1 MNPLLCFVLVI
12 LLSFSSHSFG
22 KDIAQ
27 DSCAQKDISVRGN
40 GKRKQTAFPSSVGVY
55 AGEEVISSCLTLT
68 GIDTFLIMESK
79 GVQVSINEQ
88 PFVEANGQKLKE
100 GDSIRLK
107 SLAPPKKRKGARV
120 IVQFLEDGSS
130 VALKRMKYLLVWR
143 IYTSDMPSDQVYK
156 VGPNSR
162 YREVEDVLS
171 LLHPGD
177 TILLEAGATYKGF
190 IAKNISGSKDAPI
203 TITSN
208 AKKPQD
214 RPRIMGNGGGRRDWV
229 VGLSASYF
237 WHIENLIIEHG
248 DVCVRH
254 EGAYTVIRDV
264 LIRDCHHGVLGTD
277 QNSGSLTIT
286 HSEVVDSGGKVEG
299 RAWGHAIYIATDRD
313 RFPGS
318 VFTLQNSFV
327 HGNRGNAVKS
337 RAEITRIE
345 HNWLETS
352 SDEQS
357 RYLIELIGYDA
368 YDDSEPLYGYVDDNV
383 LVHIGTQHSVRVG
396 GDGTGSNRGPVSF
409 KRNLFVFSKDFSGTI
424 FRIYHGLGSLDV
436 TDSVFLL
443 ANSSSILIRD
453 MLEPKQWTFGKPR
466 VQFSNNRLGKVST
479 QYYYNESEADL
490 SQPYFSDVELDNH
503 TIDFVSVDVNDND
516 WMQNLMT
523 KSLAKQQWFLTPY
536 SHRPTPNSYIMNDV
550 KVNE

>member
-1 MNPLLCFVLVI
+1 MLVVF
-12 LLSFSSHSFG
+12 LTFSSLTFG
-22 KDIAQ
+22 KDIVQ
-27 DSCAQKDISVRGN
+27 EGCAKKDISVRAN
-40 GKRKQTAFPSSVGVY
+40 GKRKQVTFPSAVGVQPNE
-55 AGEEVISSCLTLT
+55 ALVSSCLIFS
-68 GIDTFLIMESK
+68 GIDTYLTVQSK
-79 GVQVSINEQ
+79 GVEVSLNEQ
-88 PFVEANGQKLKE
+88 PFVVANGQKIKD
-100 GDSIRLK
+100 GDSIRLRAM
-107 SLAPPKKRKGARV
+107 APAKQRKGQRV
-120 IVQFLEDGSS
+120 IVNLFEDPSA
-130 VALKRMKYLLVWR
+130 VQLKRMQYLLIWR
-143 IYTSDMPSDQVYK
+143 IYTSSTPSQQTYK
-156 VGPNSR
+156 VGPNSI
-162 YREVEDVLS
+162 YREVDDVLD
-171 LLHPGD
+171 LVHPGD
-177 TILLEAGATYKGF
+177 TILLESGATYQGF
-190 IAKNISGSKDAPI
+190 IAKNISGTKDAPI
-203 TITSN
+203 TIKSD
-208 AKKPQD
+208 AKSAME
-214 RPRIMGNGGGRRDWV
+214 RPRLIGKGGGRRDWV
-229 VGLSASYF
+229 VGLSGSYF

-286 HSEVVDSGGKVEG
+286 NSEVVDSGGKVEG

-318 VFTLQNSFV
+318 VFTLENSFV

-368 YDDSEPLYGYVDDNV
+368 YDDSEPLYGYVEDNV

-409 KRNLFVFSKDFSGTI
+409 KRNLFVFSKDFAGTI

-443 ANSSSILIRD
+443 ANSSPILIRD
-453 MLEPKQWTFGKPR
+453 MLKPKQWTFGKPR
-466 VQFSNNRLGKVST
+466 VHFSNNQLGKVAI
-479 QYYYNESEADL
+479 QYYHHDGEADL
-490 SQPYFSDVELDNH
+490 SQPYFSDVELDND
-503 TIDFVSVDVNDND
+503 TIDFVSLDVTDND
-516 WMQNLMT
+516 WMPNLMSNYGD
-523 KSLAKQQWFLTPY
+523 KKQWLIPPY
-536 SHRPTPNSYIMNDV
+536 SHRPTPERYIMSEI
-550 KVNE
+550 K